1 MTHTFRE
8 LVLGGVLLAPI
19 ASYALAALV
28 VVLLLRPLLHMIGF
42 ARYFSRPQVA
52 ELSLYVTVFGLL
64 ALAY

>member
-1 MTHTFRE
+1 MTNAFHE
-8 LVLGGVLLAPI
+8 LILGGVLLAPI
-19 ASYALAALV
+19 ASYAIAALV